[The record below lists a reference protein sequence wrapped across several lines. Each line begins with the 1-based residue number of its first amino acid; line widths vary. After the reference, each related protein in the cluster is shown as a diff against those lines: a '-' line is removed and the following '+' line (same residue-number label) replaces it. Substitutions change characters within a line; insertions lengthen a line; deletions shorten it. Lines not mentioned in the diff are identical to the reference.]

1 MQITGK
7 LVAIGDIQQG
17 QGARGAWTKQTIVVE
32 TMEQYP
38 KKIACLLFNDM
49 VDKAQALNLGDTLT
63 LGIDIESREFNGRW
77 YTDVKAWKIEVAQ
90 MGAQAPQ
97 DDEDYF

>member
-77 YTDVKAWKIEVAQ
+77 YTDVKAWKIEGAQ

-97 DDEDYF
+97 DDEDF

>member
-17 QGARGAWTKQTIVVE
+17 QGARGAWTKQTIVIE

-63 LGIDIESREFNGRW
+63 LGIDIESRCQG
-77 YTDVKAWKIEVAQ
+77 Y
-90 MGAQAPQ
+90 Q
-97 DDEDYF
+97 DSAVGQHLS